1 MSRQFPPIT
10 SQEYQKELY
19 QLKDEFERYKLRAQ
33 SVLRSKT
40 SASKVTHNVLLY
52 INNSLMAL

>member
-40 SASKVTHNVLLY
+40 SASKVIH
-52 INNSLMAL
+52 NNSLIAL